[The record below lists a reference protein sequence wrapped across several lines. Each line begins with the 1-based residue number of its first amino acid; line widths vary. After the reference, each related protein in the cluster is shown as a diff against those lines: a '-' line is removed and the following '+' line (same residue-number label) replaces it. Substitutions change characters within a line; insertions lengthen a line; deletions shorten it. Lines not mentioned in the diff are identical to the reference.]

1 MNRIRLLPEQVA
13 NQIAA
18 GEVIERPASVVKELV
33 ENALDAQAARITVEI
48 QAGGRSLIR
57 VTDDGLGMSRD
68 DALLC
73 LERHATSKIRRAE
86 DLAAIATMGF
96 RGEALPSIASVSRF
110 TLTTR
115 ERESASPEGTRV
127 VVSAGKIVEVKA
139 AGSAPGTS
147 IEVRQLFFNLPARRK
162 FLRTEETES
171 AHAQHYLVL
180 AALAFPE
187 VAFTFQKDGRFV
199 WQLPAIKAGATSAA
213 RLAALRE
220 RLRTLYGDEQKMLPM
235 DFSAEMRPLQS
246 EEPGARSQ
254 ESGVARPQQSDTADW
269 SDPSDPSDS
278 NCRPADHA
286 SRITHP
292 ASSPDPRPSTL
303 FRLWGFLGAPGVS
316 RASREDQHLFV
327 NRRPVENRGLNF
339 ALLEGYHTAL
349 MKGRYP
355 VCCLFL
361 EIDPSAVDV
370 NIHPAKREVKF
381 HREAEVRRLVAQAVR
396 EMLLRFHAPG
406 VETQSPKSEVR
417 SPKSETRSQ
426 EPGAR
431 SQEPGGASPQSIVH
445 SPRPGTMPAAP
456 AAGQGSLPNFP
467 AGLQPPPAEPTT
479 RPPAQPPLRMG
490 FGPTPTPPA
499 SPTAPAPP
507 SNSTHL
513 IHLTPSSPQTAAPP
527 SEPAPP
533 SAITHHVPQ
542 RRDIT
547 SPAPVPLLNVPLR
560 LIGVI
565 GKLYVVLESD
575 RGLVLLDQHAAH
587 ERILFEQMLTRL
599 EQKDQAPSQKLLLPE
614 TIELSARDA
623 TFVREQLPALTR
635 LGVGLSE
642 FGERTF
648 LLDALPPFVQPRQP
662 RQFVL
667 EMIDELKAAGQEVN
681 SLRLGEHTV
690 AKTVCRHAVKAHDP
704 LAGPELERLIE
715 DLRRCAMPYTC
726 PHGRPTLIE
735 MNFRELEKK
744 FGRSQ

>member
-33 ENALDAQAARITVEI
+33 ENSLDAGATRVTVEI

-115 ERESASPEGTRV
+115 ERPGVPPSGGPAAGDAGRVNVELQTEPVEGTQIV
-127 VVSAGKIVEVKA
+127 IGGGTIVEVKA
-139 AGSAPGTS
+139 AGTAPGTTV
-147 IEVRQLFFNLPARRK
+147 EVRQLFFNLPARRK

-171 AHAQHYLVL
+171 AHVQHYLTL

-187 VAFTFQKDGRFV
+187 VAFVFQKDGRRV
-199 WQLPAIKAGATSAA
+199 WQLPALKSGADIPA
-213 RLAALRE
+213 RLPALRE
-220 RLRTLYGDEQKMLPM
+220 RLRALYGSEQKLLTVDYTG
-235 DFSAEMRPLQS
+235 DF
-246 EEPGARSQ
+246 
-254 ESGVARPQQSDTADW
+254 
-269 SDPSDPSDS
+269 SDS
-278 NCRPADHA
+278 NP
-286 SRITHP
+286 
-292 ASSPDPRPSTL
+292 PDELENGLGQSQIANRKSKI
-303 FRLWGFLGAPGVS
+303 RLWGFIGAPGVS
-316 RASREDQHLFV
+316 RATREDQHVFV

-361 EIDPSAVDV
+361 EIDPAAVDV
-370 NIHPAKREVKF
+370 NVHPAKREVKF
-381 HREAEVRRLVAQAVR
+381 HRESEVRRLVAQAVR
-396 EMLLRFHAPG
+396 ETLLAFHSQESKGWGERPREPLGTATTGSPG
-406 VETQSPKSEVR
+406 VTPHPPMAQKATGPSTPPLPEFPL
-417 SPKSETRSQ
+417 P
-426 EPGAR
+426 
-431 SQEPGGASPQSIVH
+431 PQS
-445 SPRPGTMPAAP
+445 SAP
-456 AAGQGSLPNFP
+456 T
-467 AGLQPPPAEPTT
+467 E
-479 RPPAQPPLRMG
+479 QPPLRMG
-490 FGPTPTPPA
+490 FAAGGEPA
-499 SPTAPAPP
+499 SISNIEHRTLNIDRPASAAGPSESTLHAPRLGAAKRSEDGSTLLSPP
-507 SNSTHL
+507 S
-513 IHLTPSSPQTAAPP
+513 
-527 SEPAPP
+527 
-533 SAITHHVPQ
+533 
-542 RRDIT
+542 D
-547 SPAPVPLLNVPLR
+547 PVPLLNVPLR
-560 LIGVI
+560 LVGVI
-565 GKLYVVLESD
+565 GRLYVVLESD

-587 ERILFEQMLTRL
+587 ERILFEQMLNRL
-599 EQKDQAPSQKLLLPE
+599 EQNEQAPSQKLLLPE

-623 TFVREQLPALTR
+623 TFLREQLAVLTR

-648 LLDALPPFVQPRQP
+648 LLDALPPFVKVTDAR
-662 RQFVL
+662 RFVL
-667 EMIDELKAAGQEVN
+667 ELVDELKAAGQQVN

-690 AKTVCRHAVKAHDP
+690 AKTVCRHAVKANDP
-704 LAGPELERLIE
+704 LAGRELENLVN
-715 DLRRCAMPYTC
+715 DLRHCAMPYTC

-744 FGRSQ
+744 FGRTQ